1 MHRSWRHLVLLVSLL
16 LLVISVSM
24 SSPSLA
30 GSPEPFAWRQFQG
43 TTLRVLLSKSAW
55 QQIMARHF
63 PEFEQLTG
71 IHLATEVYPQSEL
84 WNVLEGG
91 LREPGR
97 VDVFMTWPGLDSL
110 RYLRAGGIR
119 AVNDYLKDP
128 RLTARDYEWED
139 FLPKTR
145 EAMEIEGAILG
156 PPIMADNLALI
167 YRKDVFSKYQVA
179 VPRTLDELEAA
190 ARFLHKKPMGPNG
203 EPGVGVVARGHG
215 DTATTLYA
223 GIMHALGV
231 SWLDERHQPTIDGQ
245 QGLAAL
251 EYLARLLGTY
261 APPDV
266 SNFGWREASDMFV
279 SGKAAICIETTS
291 IYPLLEQQETSHIA
305 GKVGYAL
312 FPSGPGGLGTT
323 VGVRGLAIS
332 KGSNHPEAA
341 WLFLQWASGKEMVK
355 QVLQRGILVGR
366 ESAWRDP
373 SVNWKVPPD
382 LAQSFQEAGRI
393 GVVEW
398 APPMV
403 AVTSAR
409 EAVGSAITAA
419 IRGEDFRSAA
429 TAAARRLAEILR
441 TTEGDGARPARVTP

>member
-156 PPIMADNLALI
+156 PN
-167 YRKDVFSKYQVA
+167 
-179 VPRTLDELEAA
+179 
-190 ARFLHKKPMGPNG
+190 
-203 EPGVGVVARGHG
+203 
-215 DTATTLYA
+215 
-223 GIMHALGV
+223 
-231 SWLDERHQPTIDGQ
+231 QPV
-245 QGLAAL
+245 
-251 EYLARLLGTY
+251 R
-261 APPDV
+261 
-266 SNFGWREASDMFV
+266 
-279 SGKAAICIETTS
+279 
-291 IYPLLEQQETSHIA
+291 PLCTP
-305 GKVGYAL
+305 L
-312 FPSGPGGLGTT
+312 FWS
-323 VGVRGLAIS
+323 
-332 KGSNHPEAA
+332 
-341 WLFLQWASGKEMVK
+341 
-355 QVLQRGILVGR
+355 
-366 ESAWRDP
+366 
-373 SVNWKVPPD
+373 
-382 LAQSFQEAGRI
+382 
-393 GVVEW
+393 
-398 APPMV
+398 
-403 AVTSAR
+403 
-409 EAVGSAITAA
+409 
-419 IRGEDFRSAA
+419 
-429 TAAARRLAEILR
+429 
-441 TTEGDGARPARVTP
+441 